1 MQHLQLQKVI
11 KDIDTTIKQRDFF
24 SVMPYLEDFK
34 SIGFGDQQSFQLSCL
49 IKLDKYE
56 ELQYSIY
63 MLSRIKDKLQLKLD
77 IDKLANLIN
86 NLNYF
91 FRINTEE
98 LELSDLNSEYFYS
111 VLDRIINI
119 FYTTY
124 LELLN
129 YGFNEEES
137 FDIASN
143 LEYNILLENN
153 IDDIYINFILKVFE
167 IQIFNTLNTI
177 NLHSDFFVT
186 INMQSINQENLK
198 EWFYQFI
205 KSRPDLVF
213 FFTNSLKSLNI

>member
-11 KDIDTTIKQRDFF
+11 KDIDTTIAQRDFF
-24 SVMPYLEDFK
+24 SVIPYLEDFK
-34 SIGFGDQQSFQLSCL
+34 SIGFSAQQSFQLSCL
-49 IKLDKYE
+49 IKFEQYE
-56 ELQYSIY
+56 EFKYSIY
-63 MLSRIKDKLQLKLD
+63 MLSKIKDKLTLKFD
-77 IDKLANLIN
+77 ISKLANLIN

-98 LELSDLNSEYFYS
+98 FEFNNLNSEYFYS
-111 VLDRIINI
+111 ILDRIVNI

-129 YGFNEEES
+129 YGFNEKES

-143 LEYNILLENN
+143 LEYNIILEDN
-153 IDDIYINFILKVFE
+153 IDDIYIDFILKVFE

-177 NLHSDFFVT
+177 NVYPEFFVT
-186 INMQSINQENLK
+186 VNMNEINQKNLK

>member
-1 MQHLQLQKVI
+1 MQHLQLQKAI
-11 KDIDTTIKQRDFF
+11 KDINTTIAQRDFF

-34 SIGFGDQQSFQLSCL
+34 SIGFSSQQSFQLNCL
-49 IKLDKYE
+49 IKFDKYE

-63 MLSRIKDKLQLKLD
+63 MLSKIKNKLTLQLD
-77 IDKLANLIN
+77 INKLANLIN

-91 FRINTEE
+91 FRINTDKIEFN
-98 LELSDLNSEYFYS
+98 DLNSEYFYS
-111 VLDRIINI
+111 ILDRIVHI

-143 LEYNILLENN
+143 LEYNIILEDN
-153 IDDIYINFILKVFE
+153 IDDIYIDFILNVFE

-177 NLHSDFFVT
+177 NLYPDFLVT
-186 INMQSINQENLK
+186 VNMDEIYHENLK
-198 EWFYQFI
+198 EWFHQFI
-205 KSRPDLVF
+205 NSRPDLVF
-213 FFTNSLKSLNI
+213 FFINSLKSLNI

>member
-11 KDIDTTIKQRDFF
+11 KDIDTTIAQRDFF
-24 SVMPYLEDFK
+24 SFIPYLENFK
-34 SIGFGDQQSFQLSCL
+34 SIGFGAQESFQLSCL

-63 MLSRIKDKLQLKLD
+63 MLSKIKDKLTFKLD
-77 IDKLANLIN
+77 IDKLSNLIN
-86 NLNYF
+86 NLNHF
-91 FRINTEE
+91 FHINTEGME
-98 LELSDLNSEYFYS
+98 FNDVNSEYFYF
-111 VLDRIINI
+111 VVDRIVNI
-119 FYTTY
+119 FYNTY

-137 FDIASN
+137 FDIVSN
-143 LEYNILLENN
+143 LQYNIVLEDS
-153 IDDIYINFILKVFE
+153 IDDIYVNFILKVFE

-177 NLHSDFFVT
+177 NLYPDFFASV
-186 INMQSINQENLK
+186 NMDEITQQNLK

-213 FFTNSLKSLNI
+213 FFINSLKSLNI